1 MNNRFYKFLGIIT
14 LFRLLYA
21 VILPLAPQEAY
32 YWNYSRH
39 PALSY
44 FDHPPMAA
52 YFIKLTTLLGTS
64 AFSIHLA
71 AILLSVML
79 TIAIY
84 RLAYLLFD
92 EWVAFWSALVINLV
106 FI

>member
-1 MNNRFYKFLGIIT
+1 MSLT
-14 LFRLLYA
+14 LFRLIYA
-21 VILPLAPQEAY
+21 VFLPLAPQEAY

-52 YFIKLTTLLGTS
+52 YFIKFTTLLGIS
-64 AFSIHLA
+64 QFSIHLA
-71 AILLSVML
+71 AIFLSIPL

-84 RLAYLLFD
+84 QLGSILFD
-92 EWVAFWSALVINLV
+92 EWVGF
-106 FI
+106 